1 MVDLVKIRKKK
12 AEGKKKAGSEQQAAG
27 STQEAPVTQDAG
39 RRTQD
44 SALSTQHSAL
54 STQDSALRTQDS
66 SKLEKF
72 MSEAGV
78 RREGFVQEAVQTAAG
93 AEVEVLTFALAGEQY
108 AVGIEHIVEIV
119 RPRAA
124 TRVPNAGANVVGI
137 ISLRGLIVT
146 LLDVRAKLH
155 HPGAPGGEDRRVI
168 VVERDG
174 ETLGFEVDRV
184 LRVVKLDAAAIEPHP
199 VVHSSELTEAIR
211 GVFQHAGALTILLD
225 LDKLLA

>member
-1 MVDLVKIRKKK
+1 MVDLAKIRKKK
-12 AEGKKKAGSEQQAAG
+12 AETRKQKAEAAVAEPAPVVQQPEPTQHSAL
-27 STQEAPVTQDAG
+27 STQHSTEH
-39 RRTQD
+39 
-44 SALSTQHSAL
+44 SALSTQHSAP
-54 STQDSALRTQDS
+54 
-66 SKLEKF
+66 KLERF
-72 MSEAGV
+72 MAEAGKK
-78 RREGFVQEAVQTAAG
+78 REGFIREAAQTAAP
-93 AEVEVLTFALAGEQY
+93 AEVEVLTFVLAGEQY

-146 LLDVRAKLH
+146 VVDVRAKLH
-155 HPGAPGGEDRRVI
+155 HPPAPAGADARII
-168 VVERDG
+168 VVELGG
-174 ETLGFEVDRV
+174 ETLGFQVDRV
-184 LRVVKLDAAAIEPHP
+184 LRVVKLDATAIEPHP